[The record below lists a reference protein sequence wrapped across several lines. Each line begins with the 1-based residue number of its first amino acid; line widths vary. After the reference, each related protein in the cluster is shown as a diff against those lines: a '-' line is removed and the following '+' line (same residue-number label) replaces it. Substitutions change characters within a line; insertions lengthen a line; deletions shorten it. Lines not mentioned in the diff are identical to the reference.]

1 MRSRYTAYATRSV
14 AHILNTTHPRGPH
27 HQTDSAQ
34 WRASV
39 CAFCAATEF
48 RGLTVHD
55 ATIDGDHG
63 EVHFTARLIQD
74 GQEVI
79 LEERSAFER
88 VDGVWL
94 YHSAKDR
101 T

>member
-1 MRSRYTAYATRSV
+1 MRSRYTAYATRS
-14 AHILNTTHPRGPH
+14 AGHILNTTHPQGPH

-39 CAFCAATEF
+39 LAFCDGTKF
-48 RGLTVHD
+48 CGLTIHD
-55 ATIDGDHG
+55 ATIDGDQG

-74 GQEVI
+74 GQEAA
-79 LEERSAFER
+79 LEERSAFVR
-88 VDGVWL
+88 VDGAWL
-94 YHSAKDR
+94 YHSALAL